1 MKIKQLCLS
10 CEFYSGYFG
19 RLCLILFT
27 YFIIIHLF
35 LFYSLAKMKKKTK
48 KPAFLLMVLFYFH

>member
-27 YFIIIHLF
+27 YFIIIHLI
-35 LFYSLAKMKKKTK
+35 LFYSLAKVKKKTK
-48 KPAFLLMVLFYFH
+48 NLHSY